1 MKYGIKFSYKNQTVL
16 VTVEKSGDKF
26 HIHEHIEGEDLDLS
40 SNKELAEFLQ
50 LKQYAY
56 RALNKRVN
64 GLGYILLSD
73 KDPSEIEVW
82 EKAENLE
89 EDSCKC
95 DETCN
100 CTGCSCLGGQ

>member
-1 MKYGIKFSYKNQTVL
+1 MKYGIKFSYKNQTVI
-16 VTVEKSGDKF
+16 VTVEKSEDKF

-64 GLGYILLSD
+64 GTGYILLSE

-82 EKAENLE
+82 EE
-89 EDSCKC
+89 EDICKC
-95 DETCN
+95 DETCE